1 MFKTLFTHALQS
13 QLRSPLWQR
22 SLGINIL
29 LGLLV
34 LYLMANLLFL
44 GYFLDVLLLELAPDE
59 SPVEQLNGVLF
70 YTLLGGLLAR
80 FLLQSFPVMSIQGY
94 LLLPLPKYRLYRYL
108 LGKSLLNAFNLLP
121 FFFVLPFAIKAVF
134 PLEGALVGWSW
145 IALLALL
152 VLFNHY
158 LAFFL
163 KRRFTVQP
171 GVVALVLV
179 SLAALIYLDVSGL
192 LPLSAIFA
200 QTVARCLQQPL
211 WLLLPAVAVAGAVQL
226 IYRLLQRHTYLD
238 ALDQSGQ
245 ASGKAQ
251 NFAFLGRFGQIGHYL
266 RLELKLIWRN
276 KRPRVTL
283 LMSLF
288 FLTYPFLGLSR
299 LEEGDT
305 WYALFIFVITILF
318 PAATYGQYLFAWE
331 SSYFNLVMAR
341 RISAKDYLEA
351 KYYLIAAFILATSL
365 VALLYGFI
373 DRRAL
378 LLVLASA
385 AFSWGVTIYLILLMA
400 TYNTRPVDASKNAMM
415 NWEGLGASQFL
426 LVFPALLLPVVCYG
440 LMRFLLPPEE
450 ALLGVA
456 ALGLLGI
463 LLKQPMLRVV
473 QRQFE
478 QRRHALARGYRQR

>member
-22 SLGINIL
+22 SVGINIL

-34 LYLMANLLFL
+34 LYFMISLLFL

-59 SPVEQLNGVLF
+59 SPVEMLHGVLS

-108 LGKSLLNAFNLLP
+108 LGKSLLNVFNFLP
-121 FFFVLPFAIKAVF
+121 FFFILPFAVKAVF
-134 PLEGALVGWSW
+134 PLEGAVVGWSW
-145 IALLALL
+145 IGLLALL
-152 VLFNHY
+152 VLFNHF
-158 LAFFL
+158 LAFYL

-171 GVVALVLV
+171 AVVLLVLV
-179 SLAALIYLDVSGL
+179 SLASLIYLDVRGL
-192 LPLSAIFA
+192 LPLSAVFA
-200 QTVARCLQQPL
+200 QGVGWCLRQPL
-211 WLLLPAVAVAGAVQL
+211 WLLLPAGAVAGAYQL
-226 IYRLLQRHTYLD
+226 IYRLLRRYSYLD
-238 ALDQSGQ
+238 ALDHGGQ
-245 ASGKAQ
+245 TAGKAQ

-266 RLELKLIWRN
+266 RLELQLIWRN
-276 KRPRVTL
+276 KRPRATL

-288 FLTYPFLGLSR
+288 FLAYPFLGLAR

-305 WYALFIFVITILF
+305 WYAFFMFVIAILF
-318 PAATYGQYLFAWE
+318 PTATYGQYLFAWE

-341 RISAKDYLEA
+341 RISTKDYLEA
-351 KYYLIAAFILATSL
+351 KYYLFVALILATSL
-365 VALLYGFI
+365 VVLPYSFI
-373 DRRAL
+373 DRRVL
-378 LLVLASA
+378 LLVLAGA
-385 AFSWGVTIYLILLMA
+385 AFSWGVTIYLILFLA

-415 NWEGLGASQFL
+415 NWEGLGASQFV
-426 LVFPALLLPVVCYG
+426 LVFPGLLLPLVCYG
-440 LMRFLLPPEE
+440 LMRFLLPPEG